1 MQLTNLPGDV
11 PPGVGVRESDLA
23 DELARL
29 LKLYFAE
36 LFDIYLFYS
45 KVDGDGMGSELYKV
59 CACPL

>member
-1 MQLTNLPGDV
+1 M
-11 PPGVGVRESDLA
+11 RESDLA